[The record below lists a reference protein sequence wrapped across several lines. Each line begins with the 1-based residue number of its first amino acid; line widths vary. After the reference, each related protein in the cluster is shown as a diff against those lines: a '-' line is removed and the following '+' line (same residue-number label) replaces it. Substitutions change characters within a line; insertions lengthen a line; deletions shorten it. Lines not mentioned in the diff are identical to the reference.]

1 MGKPATSRSRLT
13 LDIQEDYNG
22 RNGIV
27 KLQWSGNL

>member
-13 LDIQEDYNG
+13 LDVQNDYNG

-27 KLQWSGNL
+27 KLQ